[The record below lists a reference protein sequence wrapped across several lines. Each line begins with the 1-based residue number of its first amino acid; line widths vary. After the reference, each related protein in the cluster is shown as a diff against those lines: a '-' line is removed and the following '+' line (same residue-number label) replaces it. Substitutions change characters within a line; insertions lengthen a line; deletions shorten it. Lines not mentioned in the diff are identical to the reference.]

1 MVYLYLNRDP
11 ERDTNIVYATGKIHE
26 SDEERKRHIFD
37 QILSELN
44 RAWREMVEKRD
55 IVLLHDLSKLSDGDI
70 VFSSHEVD
78 AKIIN
83 SLGKNIIIA
92 HLRIPYESKEL
103 VREDNYTQIAYQ
115 FKKCPDYLV
124 PRKYLS
130 PYRENGKNS
139 NAFFVFFHN
148 FVRSQARKAITFLLL
163 RGVVLKEKREKEP

>member
-11 ERDTNIVYATGKIHE
+11 ERDANIVCFTGKIHE
-26 SDEERKRHIFD
+26 SDKERKQHIFS

-44 RAWREMVEKRD
+44 RAWREMIERRD

-70 VFSSHEVD
+70 VFLTHEAD

-103 VREDNYTQIAYQ
+103 VREDNYTQTAYQ

-124 PRKYLS
+124 PRQYLS
-130 PYRENGKNS
+130 PYRENGKKS
-139 NAFFVFFHN
+139 NTFLVFFHN
-148 FVRSQARKAITFLLL
+148 FVRSQARKAITLLLL
-163 RGVVLKEKREKEP
+163 RRVVLKEKREKEP